1 MSDEKKLE
9 ELKAHLEDNPKVLKA
24 FLDNPMTA
32 RIATKLGLTGDK
44 EFVPPGP
51 TMPSI
56 PAQPDTSGEKA
67 WIEEYWWGIEIHTNE
82 KLTDNIVDGVT
93 VGAPLSALIV
103 AVLTASGLLTA
114 GAGTVIG
121 AAFGAAFAAKT
132 AQIKMVHNNNGVY
145 WPITWLQWG
154 AVLAAA
160 PGGPV
165 SLSTAIMAFIHPVRR

>member
-1 MSDEKKLE
+1 M
-9 ELKAHLEDNPKVLKA
+9 KAHLEDNPKVLKA

-56 PAQPDTSGEKA
+56 PAQPDTSGEKV

-114 GAGTVIG
+114 GAGTVV
-121 AAFGAAFAAKT
+121 GAAFAAKT
-132 AQIKMVHNNNGVY
+132 AQIKMVHNHNGVY
-145 WPITWLQWG
+145 RPITWLQWG

-160 PGGPV
+160 PG